1 MDLLYAFS
9 DNIAK
14 ILGLDISVSPDH
26 IMFYH
31 KCTKSNYKNNSDT
44 GSDSESEN
52 FSTPTPTPTPTYANY
67 ICLNCLESGL
77 YYQNIENIR

>member
-1 MDLLYAFS
+1 MDLLYTFS

-31 KCTKSNYKNNSDT
+31 KCEKSNYKNNSDV
-44 GSDSESEN
+44 GSDSESESLQN
-52 FSTPTPTPTPTYANY
+52 QTSIPTPTYANY
-67 ICLNCLESGL
+67 ICLDCLESGL
-77 YYQNIENIR
+77 YYQNISFE